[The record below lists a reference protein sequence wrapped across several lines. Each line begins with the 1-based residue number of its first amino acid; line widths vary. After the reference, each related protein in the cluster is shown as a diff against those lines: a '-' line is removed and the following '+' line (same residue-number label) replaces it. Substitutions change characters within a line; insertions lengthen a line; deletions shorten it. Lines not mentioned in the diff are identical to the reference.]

1 MKKILIVLFAVLFL
15 GMAACQPAVVE
26 TPVSEPQADAESDV
40 EEPTTTTV
48 TQPVALLE
56 PATDYC
62 LDCHTDKDRL
72 VTLAVEAADSHGS
85 ESEGVG

>member
-1 MKKILIVLFAVLFL
+1 MKKILIVLFALLFL
-15 GMAACQPAVVE
+15 GLAACQPAVVE
-26 TPVSEPQADAESDV
+26 TPAAEAQVEAEPDV
-40 EEPTTTTV
+40 EETTPPTV
-48 TQPVALLE
+48 TQAVALLE

-72 VTLAVEAADSHGS
+72 VALAVEEEDAHGS